1 MSALTADRNTP
12 ERDPVLFVMLVAA
25 LTRLFA
31 GAMAAVNSSGYI
43 VPASADA
50 TLTVVGR
57 VEEEVD
63 NRSGGNGDLSVRVK
77 RGLFRFAN
85 SSSSDEITMADVGAP
100 AYVVDDQT
108 VAKTSNSWARPVAG
122 EIMYVDDT
130 GVWVAIGYR
139 GLLANPSAVRATL
152 GVNKIHLPIHV
163 TNLVGG
169 DAAVYRF
176 VSPVAGTITKLTSIL
191 EGALTVG
198 NASVTGSI
206 GGTNITGGALAITQ
220 ASSAAGDIDTATPT
234 AANTVTAG
242 QACALTVGG
251 TNTASVS
258 AMVMV
263 EITF

>member
-12 ERDPVLFVMLVAA
+12 ERDAVLFVMPVAA
-25 LTRLFA
+25 STHVYA
-31 GAMAAVNSSGYI
+31 GGMGAIDADGYI

-57 VEEEVD
+57 LEEEVD
-63 NRSGGNGDLSVRVK
+63 NSHGSDGDLSVRVR

-85 SSSSDEITMADVGAP
+85 SSATDEIPLADVGAP

-122 EIMYVDDT
+122 EIMFVDDT

-152 GVNKIHLPIHV
+152 GTNKIHLPIHV
-163 TNLVGG
+163 ANLVGG

-176 VSPVAGTITKLTSIL
+176 TAPVAGTITKLTSIL

-198 NASVTGSI
+198 DATVTGSI
-206 GGTNITGGALAITQ
+206 GGTDITNGALTITQ